1 MRNLLMNKMKK
12 QLTQKNILIIS
23 QFQIV
28 SFTDLDIIEL
38 SDYYFLKDKIMK
50 KNEK

>member
-38 SDYYFLKDKIMK
+38 SDYYFLKDKIIK